1 MHGTRRETK
10 CQKGEGDKGEAGEKT
25 QESRSWRIWNFPE
38 SQLELLMD
46 LSWEWSF
53 RKRSMAMMD
62 GELCEAG
69 TSS

>member
-46 LSWEWSF
+46 
-53 RKRSMAMMD
+53 
-62 GELCEAG
+62 
-69 TSS
+69 